1 MFIDFCIKAV
11 KITLSLP
18 TSEENNNM
26 SLIKML
32 LFTVVFIVGLLFF
45 GRFFF

>member
-1 MFIDFCIKAV
+1 MFIDFCIKGV
-11 KITLSLP
+11 KISFSYRLAGK
-18 TSEENNNM
+18 NNNM